1 MQDRSIASP
10 VESKI
15 RWGILSTARIN
26 RALIGPLQESPRSE
40 LIAVASRSLDAARDY
55 ANKEGIPRAYG
66 SYEELLTDPEIDAVY
81 ISLPNH
87 LHCEWSVAAAES
99 GKHVLCEKPLV
110 LTLDEMDRV
119 EAAAAKNHV
128 TIFEA
133 FMYLHHPQTRRL
145 QEMARAGE
153 LGHLQ
158 TIRSHFSYHLAPESN
173 DVRLQPE
180 MGGGGLWDVGVY
192 PVSLSV
198 VLADTGPPLE
208 VSAVQRNG
216 ETGVDVAFDAQM
228 RFSNDLVAQI
238 SCGFRR
244 PSEWGVTLVGSDRIV
259 RIEEPWKPG
268 TEGQESVIRT
278 QDREGEEETLV
289 LPAVD
294 PYRCEVAAMEACVL
308 DGANPVVPLQLS
320 RQILCTV
327 LALFQSAATGQP
339 LAV

>member
-1 MQDRSIASP
+1 
-10 VESKI
+10 
-15 RWGILSTARIN
+15 
-26 RALIGPLQESPRSE
+26 
-40 LIAVASRSLDAARDY
+40 
-55 ANKEGIPRAYG
+55 
-66 SYEELLTDPEIDAVY
+66 
-81 ISLPNH
+81 
-87 LHCEWSVAAAES
+87 
-99 GKHVLCEKPLV
+99 
-110 LTLDEMDRV
+110 
-119 EAAAAKNHV
+119 
-128 TIFEA
+128 
-133 FMYLHHPQTRRL
+133 
-145 QEMARAGE
+145 
-153 LGHLQ
+153 
-158 TIRSHFSYHLAPESN
+158 
-173 DVRLQPE
+173 
-180 MGGGGLWDVGVY
+180 MGGGGAIIALGLAYFLGVD
-192 PVSLSV
+192 PSLILALLGGGPGQVQTTGVERASAPPPGDELADFVSV

-327 LALFQSAATGQP
+327 LALYQSAATGQP